1 MNNDRRYLKVFAN
14 QEEYESQKDSIL
26 EQPYVV
32 LLEDAKK
39 MIFSVDL
46 YDDPTNGYEYVDLG
60 LPSGIKWAKLNVGA
74 TKESDTGL
82 FFQWGDTQ
90 GYTSDQCG
98 KGEGQKAFD
107 WTDYKWCNGS
117 YNSITKYCTDSS
129 YGTVDN
135 KIQLDLEDDGCH
147 VHMGGDWR
155 LPTGT
160 NMEELIAN
168 TDYEYTTIGS
178 VIGGKFTNKT
188 DSSKYIFLPDA
199 SYRDG
204 SFGLGTNAIA
214 LPWSSSLIDSDP
226 KSAYFLTGDSSS
238 INMRGCSRQCGL
250 PLRGVINKVDN
261 NTNTTVEVDE
271 TSINLL
277 TNFEVTDDSI
287 TLLGNNIKTE
297 SDENNN
303 YNIIIE

>member
-1 MNNDRRYLKVFAN
+1 MDKKYLKIFAN
-14 QEEYESQKDSIL
+14 KENYESLKDSTL

-32 LLEDAKK
+32 LLEDTGEL
-39 MIFSVDL
+39 IFSIDL
-46 YDDPTNGYEYVDLG
+46 YDPTNGYEYVDLG

-74 TKESDTGL
+74 TKESDLGL

-98 KGEGQKAFD
+98 TGEGQKAFS
-107 WTDYKWCNGS
+107 WEDYKWCNGN
-117 YNSITKYCTDSS
+117 YNTLTKYCTDSS

-147 VHMGGDWR
+147 VYMGGDWR

-160 NMEELIAN
+160 NMQELIDN
-168 TDYEYTTIGS
+168 TNYESVTIEGMK
-178 VIGGKFTNKT
+178 GGKFTNKV
-188 DSSKYIFLPDA
+188 DSSKYIFLPGA
-199 SYRDG
+199 IYYDG
-204 SFGLGTNAIA
+204 FLFLGTSFS
-214 LPWSSSLIDSDP
+214 WSSSLDDSNNNYALGFS
-226 KSAYFLTGDSSS
+226 KGDNKVYSYLRYS
-238 INMRGCSRQCGL
+238 GL
-250 PLRGVINKVDN
+250 PLRGVIGEVN
-261 NTNTTVEVDE
+261 NDTNTTVEVDE

-277 TNFEVTDDSI
+277 SNVEVTEDSI

-303 YNIIIE
+303 YSIIIE

>member
-1 MNNDRRYLKVFAN
+1 MNNDKRYLKVFAN

-32 LLEDAKK
+32 LLEDTKK
-39 MIFSVDL
+39 MIFSIDP
-46 YDDPTNGYEYVDLG
+46 YDPTNGYEYVDLG

-74 TKESDTGL
+74 TKESDPGL

-98 KGEGQKAFD
+98 RGEGQKEFAF
-107 WTDYKWCNGS
+107 TDYKWCNGDPF
-117 YNSITKYCTDSS
+117 SITKYCISNT

-135 KIQLDLEDDGCH
+135 KTQLDLEDDGCH

-160 NMEELIAN
+160 NIQELIDN
-168 TDYEYTTIGS
+168 TNYEYATIDGME
-178 VIGGKFTNKT
+178 GKKFTNKT
-188 DSSKYIFLPDA
+188 DSRKYIFFPDA
-199 SYRDG
+199 YCNYG
-204 SFGLGTNAIA
+204 EFILGTGI
-214 LPWSSSLIDSDP
+214 LSRSSSLSDFISYDAQVLYYIGTP
-226 KSAYFLTGDSSS
+226 EVYHHVSRSS
-238 INMRGCSRQCGL
+238 GL
-250 PLRGVINKVDN
+250 PLRGVIDKVN
-261 NTNTTVEVDE
+261 NGANTTVEVDE

-277 TNFEVTDDSI
+277 SNVEVTEDSI
-287 TLLGNNIKTE
+287 TLLGNNIKID